1 MIPFI
6 AKKRNFAKMKCCHKW
21 TVYDIFHVKGIISER
36 KACVKY

>member
-21 TVYDIFHVKGIISER
+21 AAYDIFAAKGLLAKE
-36 KACVKY
+36 KHA